1 MRYVNVAKTVS
12 GTKMYSRLQCSL
24 IVLIRAKRMLEQ
36 KAVVPVSSSQGRPHN
51 EEGYVLFFP
60 GKVFLVGQEEALIHI
75 S

>member
-1 MRYVNVAKTVS
+1 
-12 GTKMYSRLQCSL
+12 
-24 IVLIRAKRMLEQ
+24 MLEQ